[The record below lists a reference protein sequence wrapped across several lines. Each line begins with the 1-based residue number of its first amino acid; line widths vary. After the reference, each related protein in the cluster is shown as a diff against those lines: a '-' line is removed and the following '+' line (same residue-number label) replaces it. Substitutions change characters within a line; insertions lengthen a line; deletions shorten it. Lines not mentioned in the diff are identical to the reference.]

1 MISPPNEL
9 KYLEILAV
17 LELGVLLA
25 ENPGDR
31 LSCLH
36 GRSDDVSIFIPTVRT
51 FFWPLEK
58 KRARR
63 ENNITKVKN
72 ELFCEKSFQYTSA
85 TSDL

>member
-1 MISPPNEL
+1 MNEL
-9 KYLEILAV
+9 KYLKILAV

-36 GRSDDVSIFIPTVRT
+36 SRSDDVSIFIPTVRT
-51 FFWPLEK
+51 FLWPLEK

-63 ENNITKVKN
+63 ENILQK
-72 ELFCEKSFQYTSA
+72 
-85 TSDL
+85 